1 MISKNEFE
9 KESKKERLGFWI
21 LEEDNDSW
29 KWIINKERLINENI
43 EENKVEIK

>member
-9 KESKKERLGFWI
+9 YWI

-29 KWIINKERLINENI
+29 KWIIDKEKLID
-43 EENKVEIK
+43 EIIKEVYRRG

>member
-9 KESKKERLGFWI
+9 YWI

-29 KWIINKERLINENI
+29 KWIINNKERLINENI

>member
-9 KESKKERLGFWI
+9 YWI

-29 KWIINKERLINENI
+29 EWIIDKEKLIDEI
-43 EENKVEIK
+43 IKENKIEIK

>member
-9 KESKKERLGFWI
+9 YWI
-21 LEEDNDSW
+21 LEEDNVSW

>member
-9 KESKKERLGFWI
+9 YWI

-29 KWIINKERLINENI
+29 KWIIDKERIINETI
-43 EENKVEIK
+43 EENKIEIK

>member
-9 KESKKERLGFWI
+9 YWI

-29 KWIINKERLINENI
+29 KWIINKERLINEII
-43 EENKVEIK
+43 EEDKVEIK

>member
-9 KESKKERLGFWI
+9 YWI